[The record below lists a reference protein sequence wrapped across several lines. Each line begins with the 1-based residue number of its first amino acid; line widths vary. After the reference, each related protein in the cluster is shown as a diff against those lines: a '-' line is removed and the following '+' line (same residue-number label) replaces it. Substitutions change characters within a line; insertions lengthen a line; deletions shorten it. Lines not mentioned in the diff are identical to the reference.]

1 MENTIIDRI
10 KNQAKNLKML
20 TDELQVQMALGKAE
34 ARDIIEKEKKIFSK
48 YINEQRIE
56 LAKVENASNENR
68 RSFLSCVEDLESAL
82 YNEIPEGTKAYD
94 KYKDDILTKV
104 YKLEEVLRDS
114 YPDMNESIQEKLDA
128 FKSKMDAFRVNLAL
142 HDKDNPEKV
151 EKIRNEFTEKLE
163 DIRKILGSK
172 EQVNTKLDNFVEDI
186 SESFNYLKRAI
197 AELSK

>member
-48 YINEQRIE
+48 YINEQRNE

-68 RSFLSCVEDLESAL
+68 RSFLTCVEDLESAL